1 MTAPLPAA
9 SRANATEVFGSRI
22 PLNIP
27 ARTTR
32 PTTADILDRM
42 AALYSE
48 LLASA
53 SDAEQDAIIDAGLED
68 AIANAFV
75 AVQRLAER
83 APETRA
89 ERHADYRA
97 DLAMGK

>member
-1 MTAPLPAA
+1 MTAPL
-9 SRANATEVFGSRI
+9 T
-22 PLNIP
+22 L
-27 ARTTR
+27 
-32 PTTADILDRM
+32 LDRM

-75 AVQRLAER
+75 AVRDVADR

-89 ERHADYRA
+89 ERHADYRYE
-97 DLAMGK
+97 MGAGK

>member
-1 MTAPLPAA
+1 MTAPL
-9 SRANATEVFGSRI
+9 T
-22 PLNIP
+22 L
-27 ARTTR
+27 
-32 PTTADILDRM
+32 LDRM
-42 AALYSE
+42 TALYSE

-75 AVQRLAER
+75 AVRDV

-89 ERHADYRA
+89 ERHADYRYEIGA
-97 DLAMGK
+97 GK